1 MIVGLAD
8 TLLGLRKKLGFFWIK
23 GLRLKMA
30 VGFLVVLAPEV
41 LLDLDDGIIHFL
53 PNFFIKLMPILL
65 SRSLTI

>member
-1 MIVGLAD
+1 MIVGL
-8 TLLGLRKKLGFFWIK
+8 TNPLFYLREKLGFFWIK